1 MRVLVAYA
9 SKHGSTQGIAERI
22 AAILRGSGLEV
33 DLAAAEDAGDPA
45 GYDAFVIGSAVYASR
60 WMAPASEFIR
70 HNGALL
76 AGRPVWLCRV
86 CSVGRVIPPPATL
99 PPVLAAV
106 GDSIGARDHHVFRG
120 AIDAGQLRGVEHLI
134 RLFLPQGDFRDWPDI
149 EAWATGIASELRRT
163 RPGPRPRPEVPA
175 VTGQGHCRR
184 GCE

>member
-70 HNGALL
+70 HNGALMTD
-76 AGRPVWLCRV
+76 RPVWLF
-86 CSVGRVIPPPATL
+86 SVGPVGRRIPLPATL
-99 PPVLAAV
+99 PPAPAAPREPIRAH
-106 GDSIGARDHHVFRG
+106 GQTRFRR
-120 AIDAGQLRGVEHLI
+120 AVECST
-134 RLFLPQGDFRDWPDI
+134 P
-149 EAWATGIASELRRT
+149 
-163 RPGPRPRPEVPA
+163 
-175 VTGQGHCRR
+175 
-184 GCE
+184 

>member
-1 MRVLVAYA
+1 MPVLVAYA

-22 AAILRGSGLEV
+22 TATLRASGLEV

-60 WMAPASEFIR
+60 WMAPASEFIG

-76 AGRPVWLCRV
+76 TDRPVWLF
-86 CSVGRVIPPPATL
+86 SVGPVGRRIPLPATL
-99 PPVLAAV
+99 PPVLAAL
-106 GDSIGARDHHVFRG
+106 GDSIGAQDHHVFRG
-120 AIDAGQLRGVEHLI
+120 AIDASKLRGVEHLI

-163 RPGPRPRPEVPA
+163 RPPHPP
-175 VTGQGHCRR
+175 
-184 GCE
+184 